1 MGPEEAAKADSFY
14 MFHTQKQYIFEEW
27 TGQINV
33 SFEGSISE
41 ESKQNLSLG
50 QYIKDI
56 CVYRLL

>member
-1 MGPEEAAKADSFY
+1 MGPKEMAKQAAFIC
-14 MFHTQKQYIFEEW
+14 FRPETITFEEW

-50 QYIKDI
+50 Y
-56 CVYRLL
+56 